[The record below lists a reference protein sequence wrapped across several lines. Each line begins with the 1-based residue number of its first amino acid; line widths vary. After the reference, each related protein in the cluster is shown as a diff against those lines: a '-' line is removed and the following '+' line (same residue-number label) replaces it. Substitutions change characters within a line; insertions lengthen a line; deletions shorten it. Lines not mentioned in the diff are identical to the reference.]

1 MGTPTMG
8 IPDHRDP
15 QLWEPMTVETPD
27 HGDPHYH
34 EDLRLWGLPT
44 MRTLTMMTSNHW
56 VPTMDTPDHG
66 EFPQPGGL
74 PTMGTPTV
82 GDPPDHGDPQTTGDS
97 NHRDH

>member
-1 MGTPTMG
+1 
-8 IPDHRDP
+8 
-15 QLWEPMTVETPD
+15 
-27 HGDPHYH
+27 
-34 EDLRLWGLPT
+34 
-44 MRTLTMMTSNHW
+44 MMTSNHW